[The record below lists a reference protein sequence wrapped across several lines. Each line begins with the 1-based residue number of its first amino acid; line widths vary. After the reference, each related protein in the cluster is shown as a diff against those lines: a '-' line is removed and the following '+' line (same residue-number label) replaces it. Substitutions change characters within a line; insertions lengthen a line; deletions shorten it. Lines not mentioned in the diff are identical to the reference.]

1 LIPLFKGKCILELGS
16 GTGILGLCV
25 NEFNPNKII
34 LSDLE
39 INTKLL
45 ISNKQLNI

>member
-1 LIPLFKGKCILELGS
+1 MYFRIRI
-16 GTGILGLCV
+16 ILGLYV
-25 NEFNPNKII
+25 NEFEPNTII